1 MSMFSE
7 YSATEVKNDLLAGV
21 VSSFSVIPEVV
32 GFCLLAG
39 VSPTLG
45 LWTSIA
51 FLILGSFLGG
61 RPAMVSAGAG
71 SMALVVMTLI
81 ADYGTEY
88 LFAAVLLAGIV
99 QLLLGF
105 IHADKLIRFVPATVM
120 LGFVDALAI
129 VIFSAQI
136 SSLEGGSLL
145 MFGFVVVAMAI
156 VYLFPKLTDKVP
168 STLVALLAVT
178 ALSLLAGGT
187 TTSVG
192 AMAQISAGLPNFW
205 VPTILADPQTWVI
218 VMPYAVS
225 LAFVGLL
232 ETMLTEQVVDEM
244 TGTFSNANRELKS
257 QGVANVASSFLGA
270 MPGCAMIGQA
280 MVNVN
285 SGGRGRL
292 STLCAGVLLCAMVV
306 LGGELLNYVPLAALV
321 GVMITVAISTFDWK
335 QTRRVLVD
343 GFGNPS
349 KTIELI
355 TTLVTIGVVVS
366 TKNLAFGAGAGM
378 TVYYGARAILG
389 EFSFRKA
396 FRKLLHR

>member
-7 YSATEVKNDLLAGV
+7 YSATEVKNDLLAGI
-21 VSSFSVIPEVV
+21 VSCFSVIPEVV

-88 LFAAVLLAGIV
+88 LFAAVLLAGVV

-136 SSLEGGSLL
+136 SSLGGGSLL
-145 MFGFVVVAMAI
+145 MLGFVVLAMAI

-178 ALSLLAGGT
+178 ALSLLTGGT

-343 GFGNPS
+343 GFSNPS

-378 TVYYGARAILG
+378 AVYYGARAILG

>member
-88 LFAAVLLAGIV
+88 LFAAVLLAGVV

-145 MFGFVVVAMAI
+145 MLGFVVLAMAI

-178 ALSLLAGGT
+178 ALSLLTGGT

-244 TGTFSNANRELKS
+244 TGTFSNENRELKS

-343 GFGNPS
+343 GFSNPS

-378 TVYYGARAILG
+378 TVNYGARAILG
-389 EFSFRKA
+389 EFSSCKA

>member
-7 YSATEVKNDLLAGV
+7 YSATEVKNDLLAGI
-21 VSSFSVIPEVV
+21 VSCFSVIPEVV

-88 LFAAVLLAGIV
+88 LFAAVLLAGVV

-105 IHADKLIRFVPATVM
+105 LHADKLIRFVPATVM

-136 SSLEGGSLL
+136 SSLKGGSLL
-145 MFGFVVVAMAI
+145 MFVFVAVAMAI

-178 ALSLLAGGT
+178 ALSLLTGGT

-192 AMAQISAGLPNFW
+192 SMAQISAGLPNFW
-205 VPTILADPQTWVI
+205 VPTILADPQTWAI

-244 TGTFSNANRELKS
+244 TGTFSDANRELKS
-257 QGVANVASSFLGA
+257 QGVANVASGFLGA

-292 STLCAGVLLCAMVV
+292 STLCAGVLLCALVV
-306 LGGELLNYVPLAALV
+306 VGGELLNYVPLAALV

-343 GFGNPS
+343 GFSNPG

-378 TVYYGARAILG
+378 IIYYGVRTVLG
-389 EFSFRKA
+389 EFSPVKA
-396 FRKLLHR
+396 LRKLLHR

>member
-136 SSLEGGSLL
+136 SSLGGGSLL
-145 MFGFVVVAMAI
+145 MLGFVVLAMAI

-178 ALSLLAGGT
+178 ALSLLTGGT

-343 GFGNPS
+343 GFSNPS

-355 TTLVTIGVVVS
+355 TTLATIGVVVS

-378 TVYYGARAILG
+378 AVYYGARAILG
-389 EFSFRKA
+389 EFSFRK
-396 FRKLLHR
+396 LLHR

>member
-88 LFAAVLLAGIV
+88 LFAAVLLAGVV

-145 MFGFVVVAMAI
+145 MLGFVVLAMAI

-178 ALSLLAGGT
+178 ALSLLTGGT

-218 VMPYAVS
+218 VMPYADS

-343 GFGNPS
+343 GFSNPS

-378 TVYYGARAILG
+378 TVNYGARAILG
-389 EFSFRKA
+389 EFSSRKA